1 MQQRGFFEI
10 EDGYARM
17 DAAGDPRSNLDAV
30 VDWRGLETLIRD
42 IINGAIP
49 FANVRASKSSREHV
63 WARGSRFP
71 RVPII
76 RCPSMLRM
84 DS

>member
-49 FANVRASKSSREHV
+49 FANVRASKCSREHV
-63 WARGSRFP
+63 WAPEP
-71 RVPII
+71 RIPRAATI
-76 RCPSMLRM
+76 RCQLMPKM